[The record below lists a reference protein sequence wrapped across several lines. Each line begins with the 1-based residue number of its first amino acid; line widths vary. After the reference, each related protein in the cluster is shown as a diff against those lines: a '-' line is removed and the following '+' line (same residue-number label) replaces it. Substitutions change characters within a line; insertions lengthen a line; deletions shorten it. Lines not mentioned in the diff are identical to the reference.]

1 MLYVTYS
8 LNFVLMI
15 ILPILLAFYLTRRF
29 GLSWALVG
37 AGAFTFLASQVVHI
51 PIVIGWGALANAL
64 NLPEGLPT
72 LILNAIVLGLLAG
85 LCEELAR
92 YLMLARFLKDARSW
106 GHALVFGTGHGGIEA
121 IIFGSLAGLS
131 FAYMVVAQSADIS
144 TLVPEAEQAAVLQQA
159 VTAFWSAPWYA
170 TILGAVERVFA
181 ICLHLSCAVMV
192 MRAFT
197 HQNNLWLWLAVG
209 WHALVDAVLVV
220 AASSWGIYWAEAT
233 VGLSA
238 VISLWIIFR
247 LRAGPV
253 QEAVSNEPASAGQSE
268 G

>member
-8 LNFVLMI
+8 LNFALMI
-15 ILPILLAFYLTRRF
+15 FLPILLAFFLTRRF
-29 GLSWALVG
+29 GLSWGLVA

-51 PIVIGWGALANAL
+51 PIVIGWGALAKAL
-64 NLPEGLPT
+64 NLPEGMPT
-72 LILNAIVLGLLAG
+72 LILNSVVLGLLAG

-106 GHALVFGTGHGGIEA
+106 GHALVFGAGHGGIEA

-131 FAYMVVAQSADIS
+131 FANMVVLQNTDLS
-144 TLVPEAEQAAVLQQA
+144 TLPVTPEQA
-159 VTAFWSAPWYA
+159 VTLQQTVAAFWSAPWYA

-197 HQNNLWLWLAVG
+197 SKKIMWLWLAVG
-209 WHALVDAVLVV
+209 WHALADAITVFAV
-220 AASSWGIYWAEAT
+220 SSWGIYWTEALI
-233 VGLSA
+233 GLCA

-247 LRAGPV
+247 LRTDPV
-253 QEAVSNEPASAGQSE
+253 PVAASTEPAAPIQ
-268 G
+268 